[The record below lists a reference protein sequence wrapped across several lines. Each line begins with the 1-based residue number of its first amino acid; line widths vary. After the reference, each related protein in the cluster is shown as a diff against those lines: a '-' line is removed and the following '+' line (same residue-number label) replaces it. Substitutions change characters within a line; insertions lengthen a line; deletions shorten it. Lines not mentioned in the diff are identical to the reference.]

1 MPFDLPFRPSRRI
14 APPEIAWLGS
24 ELRDN
29 VAPPLT
35 LTTAQLDRTINQVIP
50 MVIEQTTR
58 GERSYDIYSL
68 LLKERIVFLGSQV
81 EDQISNLIVAQLLY
95 LAREDPEHDITMYI
109 NSPGG
114 AVNAGLAM
122 YDTMQLVSP
131 DVATTCLGFAASMGA
146 VLLCGGA
153 KGKRFALPNSTIM
166 IHQASGGF
174 EGTAAD
180 IEIRAREVLRL
191 QQRTK
196 EIVAFHTGQDLDRIS
211 RDVERDFF
219 MDPEAAKEYG
229 LIDQVIDATQLSA
242 GPNRLNG
249 TASARH
255 D

>member
-1 MPFDLPFRPSRRI
+1 MRSTVPFHPANLARRI
-14 APPEIAWLGS
+14 APPDIQWRGS
-24 ELRDN
+24 DLRDN

-35 LTTAQLDRTINQVIP
+35 LSTAQLDRTISQVIP

-68 LLKERIVFLGSQV
+68 LLKERIVFLGSVV
-81 EDQISNLIVAQLLY
+81 EDQISNLLVAQLLY
-95 LAREDPEHDITMYI
+95 LAREDADRDITMYV

-114 AVNAGLAM
+114 SVNAGLAI

-131 DVATTCLGFAASMGA
+131 DVGTTCLGFAASMGA

-196 EIVAFHTGQDLDRIS
+196 EIVAYHTGQDLDRIAQDIQ
-211 RDVERDFF
+211 RDYF
-219 MDPEAAKEYG
+219 MGAEEAQAYG
-229 LIDQVIDATQLSA
+229 LIDRVIGAPADASGAALPHGA
-242 GPNRLNG
+242 P
-249 TASARH
+249 A
-255 D
+255 